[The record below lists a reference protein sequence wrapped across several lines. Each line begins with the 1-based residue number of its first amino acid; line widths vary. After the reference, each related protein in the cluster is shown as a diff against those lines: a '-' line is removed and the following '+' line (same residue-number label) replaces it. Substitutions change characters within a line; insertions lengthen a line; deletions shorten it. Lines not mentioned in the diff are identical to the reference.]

1 MKRRRTEEPSGAPPS
16 AMIPLAASLALVEE
30 AVERTKSEIGFP
42 ERAAEFIRD
51 GLRALAKTSG

>member
-1 MKRRRTEEPSGAPPS
+1 MKTSRPSRQKT
-16 AMIPLAASLALVEE
+16 IPLAAALALVEE

-51 GLRALAKTSG
+51 GLRALAKAGD